1 MLNKINRKAHKK
13 RPRDILV
20 FPAANALNGEA
31 LTSRVC
37 HLFRA
42 LVESECAFVCGRSL
56 ESDVD
61 TP

>member
-1 MLNKINRKAHKK
+1 MLSKINSDGFH
-13 RPRDILV
+13 ILV
-20 FPAANALNGEA
+20 FPAANALNVEA

-42 LVESECAFVCGRSL
+42 LWERVCTFVCGRSL

-61 TP
+61 TPK